1 MGKTVVNLLSEAQG
15 LLRINQ
21 VPQTLQ
27 KYKPKHLGYLEY
39 KAKKRQK
46 TLKRSVGNGISRPKI
61 ALNLSL

>member
-39 KAKKRQK
+39 KAKKTKNTEEKCWKWYFPDQR
-46 TLKRSVGNGISRPKI
+46 L
-61 ALNLSL
+61 L